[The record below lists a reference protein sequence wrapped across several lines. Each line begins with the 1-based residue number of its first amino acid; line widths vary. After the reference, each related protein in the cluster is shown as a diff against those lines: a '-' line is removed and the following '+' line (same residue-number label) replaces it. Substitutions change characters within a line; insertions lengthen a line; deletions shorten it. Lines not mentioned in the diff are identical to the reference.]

1 VKTLIFATGNS
12 GKVTELQALLGRE
25 FQVKYARDFPQIP
38 EPIEDALTFEG
49 NAEIKARAFALG
61 AGQWAVADDSGL
73 CVDFLGGGPGV
84 LSARYAENPAA
95 CIDKL
100 LLALRGVPEDQRTA
114 KFVCV
119 LCLVGPTGE
128 GVFSRGECQGRISIE
143 RRGSLGFGYDSVFE
157 PTEQGGLKRTMA
169 ELSLSEKSAIS
180 HRAIAFRNL
189 RDALK
194 NTSHEC

>member
-12 GKVTELQALLGRE
+12 GKVTELQGLLGPE
-25 FQVKYARDFPQIP
+25 IQVRDARDFPQIP
-38 EPIEDALTFEG
+38 EPVEDALTFEG
-49 NAEIKARAFALG
+49 NAEIKARAFSLG
-61 AGQWAVADDSGL
+61 VGQWAVADDSGL

-100 LLALRGVPEDQRTA
+100 LLALKGVPEAQRTA

-119 LCLVGPTGE
+119 LCLVSPTGE
-128 GVFSRGECQGRISIE
+128 AVFSRGECQGRISFE
-143 RRGSLGFGYDSVFE
+143 RRGSSGFGYDPIFE
-157 PTEQGGLKRTMA
+157 PTEQRGLKKTMA
-169 ELSLSEKSAIS
+169 ELSLNEKSAIS
-180 HRAIAFRNL
+180 HRGIAFRYL

-194 NTSHEC
+194 KYL